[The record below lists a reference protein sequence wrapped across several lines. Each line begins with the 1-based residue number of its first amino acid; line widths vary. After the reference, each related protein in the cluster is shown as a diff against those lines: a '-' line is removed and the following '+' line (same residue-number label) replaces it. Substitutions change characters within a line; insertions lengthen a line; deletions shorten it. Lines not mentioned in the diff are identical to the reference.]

1 MEFWRSGTK
10 AMLKLRMGVPLYY
23 TLLGKKL
30 FGHGVKYP
38 LLRLAGM
45 PDRLLS
51 KRLYLNFSGY
61 KRNPHGM
68 DPFEGEILPA
78 FQSVREKGLNLI
90 DASQLHMHASGN

>member
-10 AMLKLRMGVPLYY
+10 AMLKLRMGVPIYY

-61 KRNPHGM
+61 KRNPNGM

-90 DASQLHMHASGN
+90 DASQLHMHASGD